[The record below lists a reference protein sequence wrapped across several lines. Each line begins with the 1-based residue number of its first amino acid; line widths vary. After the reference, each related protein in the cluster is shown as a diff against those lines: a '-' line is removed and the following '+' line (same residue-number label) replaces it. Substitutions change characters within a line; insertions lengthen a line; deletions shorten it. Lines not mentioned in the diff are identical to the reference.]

1 MAKPVEITRMDDKAP
16 RLAPRSADAT
26 DVLEVAV
33 GLAKKG
39 IGGAMATVVARH
51 GSAPSTPGQKL
62 YVAEDDTCVGTVG
75 GGAVEREVIDALDA
89 MLRGACGKDAP
100 KGGDARH
107 EMRSFK
113 LGAEL
118 GMCCGGS
125 VDILLEP
132 IDAQMPCLIVGG
144 GHVATAVAPLL
155 AKIGFAVTVCDSR
168 EAWGE
173 DGRIPNV
180 TCVVGEHDDVG
191 KDFPTSGACLVMTHD
206 HGLDQDV
213 IEWAMKK
220 KFAYVGGVGS
230 RAKAQRT
237 RDRLEAKGFPE
248 SDRTRLKMPIGVDI
262 GARLPHEIAVSI
274 AAELVAW
281 RRAPKNMKRKT

>member
-1 MAKPVEITRMDDKAP
+1 MAKPVEIARCTENGP
-16 RLAPRSADAT
+16 RLAPVFADAT
-26 DVLEVAV
+26 RVLEVAV
-33 GLAKKG
+33 ELAKKG

-75 GGAVEREVIDALDA
+75 GGAVEREVIDALES
-89 MLRGACGKDAP
+89 MLRGACGKEAP
-100 KGGDARH
+100 RERH
-107 EMRSFK
+107 ALKSFK

-132 IDAQMPCLIVGG
+132 IDAQMPCLVVGG
-144 GHVATAVAPLL
+144 GHVATATAPLL
-155 AKIGFAVTVCDSR
+155 AKIGFAVTVCDAR

-173 DGRIPNV
+173 EGRIPGV

-213 IEWAMKK
+213 IEWAMKRG
-220 KFAYVGGVGS
+220 FAYVGGVGS

-237 RDRLEAKGFPE
+237 RDRLAAKGFPE
-248 SDRTRLKMPIGVDI
+248 SDRARLQMPIGLDI
-262 GARLPHEIAVSI
+262 GARLPDEIAVSI
-274 AAELVAW
+274 AADLVKW
-281 RRAPKNMKRKT
+281 RRSRGRP

>member
-1 MAKPVEITRMDDKAP
+1 MAKPVEIARSTENGP
-16 RLAPRSADAT
+16 RLAPVFADAT
-26 DVLEVAV
+26 RVLEVAV
-33 GLAKKG
+33 ELAKKG

-75 GGAVEREVIDALDA
+75 GGAVEREVIEALES
-89 MLRGACGKDAP
+89 MLRGACGKEAP
-100 KGGDARH
+100 RERH
-107 EMRSFK
+107 ELRTFK

-132 IDAQMPCLIVGG
+132 IDAQMPCLVVGG
-144 GHVATAVAPLL
+144 GHVATATAPLL
-155 AKIGFAVTVCDSR
+155 AKIGFAVTVCDAR

-173 DGRIPNV
+173 EGRIPGV

-213 IEWAMKK
+213 IEWAMKRG
-220 KFAYVGGVGS
+220 FAYVGGVGS

-237 RDRLEAKGFPE
+237 RDRLAAKGFPE
-248 SDRTRLKMPIGVDI
+248 SDRARLQMPIGLDI
-262 GARLPHEIAVSI
+262 GARLPDEIAVSI
-274 AAELVAW
+274 AADLVRW
-281 RRAPKNMKRKT
+281 RRARGTP